1 MVNRLEQSP
10 LIGQEVP
17 GDARARQAGLQQLL
31 GETQGRA
38 VPGTLAGVI
47 RWGAECGLCE

>member
-1 MVNRLEQSP
+1 MVNRLEYSP

-31 GETQGRA
+31 GETPGRA

-47 RWGAECGLCE
+47 RWVGECGQCD

>member
-38 VPGTLAGVI
+38 VPGNLAGVI
-47 RWGAECGLCE
+47 RWGAECGQCD